1 MKYSILT
8 PTHDR
13 ADVLPFAVRSVIAQT
28 ETDWE
33 LFIVGDGCTH
43 NTAEVVAKFSDPRIR
58 WLDLR
63 SVFFLR
69 QRFPGGNFFR

>member
-8 PTHDR
+8 PTYDR

-33 LFIVGDGCTH
+33 LFIVGDGCTD
-43 NTAEVVAKFSDPRIR
+43 NTAKVVAKFSDPRIR

-69 QRFPGGNFFR
+69 KRFPGGNFFR